1 MEKILPAL
9 RRINPYI
16 KQFDVSMSDGLQS
29 IPKKYTLSEK
39 KTILHNIIDT
49 YKPNSLEI
57 GSIISPRLVPQMKHS
72 YELYKYAN
80 DFYNPIEKNA
90 NSDHNKI
97 HNKIHT
103 NTSHN
108 KCKFYLS
115 VPPTKQYLNTAKT
128 LNIKNISLITS
139 ISDDYQKKYF
149 KQSIQKTKEII
160 RDTLKEPNTF
170 DNVKLYVKCITN
182 CPIKGKQ
189 DNEHIINQLYE
200 YLHIDG
206 ITEVCLTDTCG
217 NIRYSDFKH
226 IIDYLGIDM
235 NYKLDKLSLH
245 LHCNDEKKHYTTDKI
260 IEYAIYNNIY
270 KFDVSSFEYMY
281 FSNGNINIDA
291 QSFNNNLTYDRLYEG
306 MYNLSFNYL

>member
-1 MEKILPAL
+1 MAKTLPAL
-9 RRINPYI
+9 RRINHYI
-16 KQFDVSMSDGLQS
+16 KHFDVSMSDGLQS

-57 GSIISPRLVPQMKHS
+57 GSIISPSVVPQMKHS

-80 DFYNPIEKNA
+80 DFYNPIVTK
-90 NSDHNKI
+90 D
-97 HNKIHT
+97 

-108 KCKFYLS
+108 TSHKCKFYLS
-115 VPPTKQYLNTAKT
+115 VPPTKQYLNNAKT
-128 LNIKNISLITS
+128 LNVKNISLMTS
-139 ISDDYQKKYF
+139 ISDKYQEKYF
-149 KQSIQKTKEII
+149 KQTIEKTKEII
-160 RDTLKEPNTF
+160 KDTLKTPNTF
-170 DNVKLYVKCITN
+170 DNVKLYVSCITN

-260 IEYAIYNNIY
+260 IEYAIHNNIY
-270 KFDVSSFEYMY
+270 KFDVSNFEYMY
-281 FSNGNINIDA
+281 FGNGNVNINA
-291 QSFNNNLTYDRLYEG
+291 KEFNNNLTYDRLYEG
-306 MYNLSFNYL
+306 IYNLSFNYL

>member
-1 MEKILPAL
+1 MAKILSSF

-16 KQFDVSMSDGLQS
+16 KYFDVSMSDGLQS

-39 KTILHNIIDT
+39 KTILHNIINT
-49 YKPNSLEI
+49 YKPTSLEI
-57 GSIISPRLVPQMKHS
+57 GSIISPRVVPQMKHS

-80 DFYNPIEKNA
+80 DFYNPIENIENKNI
-90 NSDHNKI
+90 NNNKMQ
-97 HNKIHT
+97 
-103 NTSHN
+103 N

-115 VPPTKQYLNTAKT
+115 VPPTKYYLNNAKS
-128 LNIKNISLITS
+128 LNIRNISIMSS
-139 ISDDYQKKYF
+139 ISNDYQEKYF
-149 KQSIQKTKEII
+149 NQSIQKTKEII
-160 RDTLKEPNTF
+160 KETLKIPNTF
-170 DNVKLYVKCITN
+170 DNVKLYVSCITN

-189 DNEHIINQLYE
+189 DNDHIINQLYE

-206 ITEVCLTDTCG
+206 ITEVCLTDTSG

-245 LHCNDEKKHYTTDKI
+245 LHYNDEKKYYTTDKI
-260 IEYAIYNNIY
+260 IEYALYNNIY

-281 FSNGNINIDA
+281 FGNGNINIDTK
-291 QSFNNNLTYDRLYEG
+291 SFNNNLTYDRLYEG
-306 MYNLSFNYL
+306 IYNLSFNYL

>member
-1 MEKILPAL
+1 MAKILSSF

-16 KQFDVSMSDGLQS
+16 KYFDVSMSDGLQS

-39 KTILHNIIDT
+39 KTILHNIINT
-49 YKPNSLEI
+49 YKPTSLEI
-57 GSIISPRLVPQMKHS
+57 GSIISPRVVPQMKHS

-80 DFYNPIEKNA
+80 DFYNPIENIENKNI
-90 NSDHNKI
+90 NNNKMQ
-97 HNKIHT
+97 
-103 NTSHN
+103 N

-115 VPPTKQYLNTAKT
+115 VPPTKYYLNNAKS
-128 LNIKNISLITS
+128 LNIRNISIMSS
-139 ISDDYQKKYF
+139 ISNDYQEKYF
-149 KQSIQKTKEII
+149 NQSIQKTKEII
-160 RDTLKEPNTF
+160 KETLKIPNTF
-170 DNVKLYVKCITN
+170 DNVKLYVSCITN

-189 DNEHIINQLYE
+189 DNDHIINQLYE

-206 ITEVCLTDTCG
+206 ITEVCLTDTSG

-245 LHCNDEKKHYTTDKI
+245 LHYNDEKKYYTTDKI
-260 IEYAIYNNIY
+260 IEYALYNNIY

-281 FSNGNINIDA
+281 FGNGNINIDA
-291 QSFNNNLTYDRLYEG
+291 KTFNNNLTYDRLYEG
-306 MYNLSFNYL
+306 IYNLSFNYL